1 MLKFVTLF
9 IAVSCIPFPAFAAP
23 PEVFALTGGT
33 VHPVAS
39 APIQGG
45 VVILRQGLIEAV
57 GAGLPVPPDAT
68 TIDVRGLHVYPGLF
82 DAQTAIGLPSTTKA
96 DPDWK
101 DKVPGTT
108 APGAAIPSPALNAAR
123 IFTPTEDDLD
133 SRRRQ
138 GVTTAVIAPTS
149 GIFAGQSAVINL
161 SGSSPASMVLRSPAS
176 IQVTFNPRTDRSF
189 PDSLMGTIAYLR
201 QRLLDAQQHQEAL
214 AVYNRNPLN
223 KQRPE
228 PSEELESLRPV
239 LRREIPLVFTAD
251 SENAIRRS
259 AALAAEFNVRWIVSG
274 GRQAYRMVD
283 DLTRLGAPVLLS
295 VNYLSAPE
303 RDEVRGEESLRSM
316 RDRQE
321 SPGAASLLARRKVKF
336 ALVSGGASG
345 EGFMKGVRRVID
357 RGLSESDA
365 LRAVTLTPAEIFGV
379 ERQVG
384 SLERG
389 KIANVV
395 VTDRPIF
402 ERDMHVR
409 HLFIDGRL
417 IRVSEAISEKTT
429 GAPGIDGTWSLT
441 VRTSDGDLSLEVTLR
456 SEGSRLT
463 GTFSGERGS
472 GDLAGGSVEGNQIQ
486 FVATMMAGA
495 ETSDWTFTGTI
506 RDREMRGNVATTTG
520 SFPFTG
526 SKPQ

>member
-9 IAVSCIPFPAFAAP
+9 LAVSCFPFTAFAAP

-33 VHPVAS
+33 IYPVAS

-45 VVILRQGLIEAV
+45 VVILRDGLVEAV
-57 GAGLPVPPDAT
+57 GAGLPVPADAT
-68 TIDVRGLHVYPGLF
+68 TIDARGLHVYPGLF
-82 DAQTAIGLPSTTKA
+82 DAQTSIGLPATSKP

-101 DKVPGTT
+101 DKVPGSPV
-108 APGAAIPSPALNAAR
+108 PGTAIPSPFLNSAR
-123 IFTPTEDDLD
+123 IFTPSEDDLD
-133 SRRRQ
+133 ARRSK
-138 GVTTAVIAPTS
+138 GVTTAVIAPTL

-161 SGSSPASMVLRSPAS
+161 SGGSPASMVLRSPAS

-189 PDSLMGTIAYLR
+189 PDSLMGTVAYLR
-201 QRLLDAQQHQEAL
+201 QSLLDAQQHQEAL
-214 AVYNRNPLN
+214 TVYNRNPLN

-228 PSEELESLRPV
+228 PNEELESLRGV
-239 LRREIPLVFTAD
+239 LRRELPLVFAAE

-259 AALAAEFNVRWIVSG
+259 AAVAAEFNVRWIISG

-283 DLTRLGAPVLLS
+283 DLQRFGAPVLLS
-295 VNYLSAPE
+295 VNYLSPPE
-303 RDEVRGEESLRSM
+303 RDEVRDEESLRSM

-321 SPGAASLLARRKVKF
+321 SPGAASLLARRNVKF
-336 ALVSGGASG
+336 ALVSAGASG
-345 EGFMKGVRRVID
+345 EAFMKGIRRAID
-357 RGLSESDA
+357 QGLSETDA
-365 LRAVTLTPAEIFGV
+365 LRAITLTPAEIFGV
-379 ERQVG
+379 DRQVG

-402 ERDMHVR
+402 EKDMRVR

-417 IRVSEAISEKTT
+417 IRVSEKIIEKTSDSS
-429 GAPGIDGTWSLT
+429 GIDGTWSLT
-441 VRTSDGDLSLEVTLR
+441 VRTSEGELSMEVTLR
-456 SEGSRLT
+456 SDGSRLS
-463 GTFSGERGS
+463 GSFSGQRGS
-472 GDLAGGSVEGNQIQ
+472 GDLAGGSVEGNQVR
-486 FVATMMAGA
+486 FVATIKAGA
-495 ETSDWTFTGTI
+495 ETSDWNFTGTI
-506 RDREMRGNVATTTG
+506 RDREMRGSVATTTG